1 MTRSSL
7 LLVVTRYPRALFLA
21 AILLGLAASSSG
33 CATAPLR
40 PQAPLKSGIHY
51 AKLTRFASVTEFD
64 GYLARVAEAQ
74 RRLQSR
80 ARRSYSPSSP
90 ADALSSPA
98 PQAAP
103 APAAE
108 ASAKA
113 DSAGPAGESIT
124 NNQESGVDE
133 GDIVKAAGDFLV
145 ILRRGRLFT
154 VRQRESGR
162 QVLAPVGRCD
172 AYPPGASRGTWYDEL
187 LVYKDRVVV
196 IGYSYHASATEI
208 GIFRLHDDGQ
218 ITHHAT
224 HFLRSNDYYSSRN
237 YASRLVDGKLIFYM
251 PYYLNV
257 LAREHQLPSV
267 ATWQSGERKVGDWS
281 GVLSKVNIYRPVQTT
296 LNPTLHTVVQCD
308 LTRRFDCDARA
319 VLGPYA
325 RTFYVSRDAVYVWV
339 SPGHEA
345 AVEEG
350 DGQTRKP
357 ARQYSYLYRLPILK
371 GDVGAL
377 QVAGTPIDQFSF
389 KEARGRINVLVSDGG
404 GGDAMWAPER
414 AGGSLA
420 LLRARLSDFSDTPKL
435 IDASE
440 YTLLPAV
447 KGGSV
452 QNRFVGDHLLWGG
465 GTGWYGG
472 GQAQG
477 KVHVTHLDR
486 PSAVSE
492 LSLEHGVDR
501 IEAMAANAVVVGA
514 GRDGLVFSAIDLRER
529 PARRGTYLRRN
540 ASQGET
546 RSHGFFFLPDGS
558 GGGMLG
564 LPVRLQGA
572 PWRHL
577 VEGSA
582 EVTFLAVSSSLQF
595 SPLGALG
602 ARAQGQRDDC
612 VVSCVDWYG
621 NARPIFFRGRVF
633 ALLGYELVEGSLEN
647 GRLQELQRI
656 EFLQPGA
663 RTARS
668 GFWF

>member
-1 MTRSSL
+1 M
-7 LLVVTRYPRALFLA
+7 
-21 AILLGLAASSSG
+21 
-33 CATAPLR
+33 
-40 PQAPLKSGIHY
+40 
-51 AKLTRFASVTEFD
+51 
-64 GYLARVAEAQ
+64 
-74 RRLQSR
+74 
-80 ARRSYSPSSP
+80 
-90 ADALSSPA
+90 
-98 PQAAP
+98 
-103 APAAE
+103 
-108 ASAKA
+108 
-113 DSAGPAGESIT
+113 
-124 NNQESGVDE
+124 
-133 GDIVKAAGDFLV
+133 
-145 ILRRGRLFT
+145 ILRRGRLFS

-187 LVYKDRVVV
+187 LVYKDRIVV
-196 IGYSYHASATEI
+196 IGYSYRVSATEV

-257 LAREHQLPSV
+257 LAKEHQLPTV
-267 ATWQSGERKVGDWS
+267 ATWQTRDQKVGDWS

-308 LTRRFDCDARA
+308 LTHRFSCDARA

-339 SPGHEA
+339 SPGHES
-345 AVEEG
+345 VG
-350 DGQTRKP
+350 DDDEQGNQARRP
-357 ARQYSYLYRLPILK
+357 ARHYSYLYRLPILE

-389 KEARGRINVLVSDGG
+389 KEARGRIHVLVTDSG

-414 AGGSLA
+414 SGGSLA
-420 LLRARLSDFSDTPKL
+420 LLSVKLSQFSDTPKL
-435 IDASE
+435 IEASE
-440 YTLLPAV
+440 YTLLPAAR
-447 KGGSV
+447 GGSI
-452 QNRFVGDHLLWGG
+452 QNRFVGENLLWGA

-477 KVHVTHLDR
+477 TIHVTHLDR
-486 PSAVSE
+486 PKAVTE
-492 LSLEHGVDR
+492 LALEHGVDR
-501 IEAMAANAVVVGA
+501 IEAMAENAVVVGA

-529 PARRGTYLRRN
+529 PVRRGTYVRKG

-546 RSHGFFFLPDGS
+546 RSHGFFFLPDRS

-582 EVTFLAVSSSLQF
+582 EVGFLSVSPSLQF
-595 SPLGALG
+595 SPLGSLG

-621 NARPIFFRGRVF
+621 NARPIFFRGRIF
-633 ALLGYELVEGSLEN
+633 ALLGYELVEGSLEG
-647 GRLQELQRI
+647 GRLQELSRI
-656 EFLQPGA
+656 EFLTPGT

-668 GFWF
+668 GFWY